1 MSAAPLSKGDCSGSI
16 GPGCLSADPTWRR
29 QLSVVRDLTKLRSF
43 SDASLGLLAVE
54 AWDGSSVAV
63 KRCKATPEKGGAA
76 RSPGSLAHLL
86 YYHRLLTHR
95 GLTVPR
101 HVETLLAILGVCCMQ
116 DTPARWVAVHR
127 RHHEHSDQQPDPHSP
142 LGSFLWGHVGW
153 MLFESEELT
162 RLGIYERYAK
172 YIVRDRFQR
181 RLERYYIP
189 INLASWLV
197 FFAGGFIAS
206 LLQGG
211 TGVEALQFGASL
223 LVWGV
228 FVRTVLVWHITWSIN
243 SVAHLWG
250 YRITRRR
257 TIAATAPGSHSSPAV
272 RDGTTT
278 TMPTRA
284 RRGTD
289 WTSPA

>member
-1 MSAAPLSKGDCSGSI
+1 
-16 GPGCLSADPTWRR
+16 
-29 QLSVVRDLTKLRSF
+29 
-43 SDASLGLLAVE
+43 
-54 AWDGSSVAV
+54 V

-172 YIVRDRFQR
+172 DIVRDRFQR

-228 FVRTVLVWHITWSIN
+228 FVRTVLVWHITWSVN

-289 WTSPA
+289 TSGGSWTRSTRHSEQWARLAWRRTSSGRKWFSTLAASPVTCQAECRG